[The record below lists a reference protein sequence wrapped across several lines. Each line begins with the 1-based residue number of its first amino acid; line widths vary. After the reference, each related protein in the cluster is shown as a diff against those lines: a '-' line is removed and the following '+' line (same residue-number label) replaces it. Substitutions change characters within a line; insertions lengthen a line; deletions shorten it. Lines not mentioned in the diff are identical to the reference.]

1 MNIQKAVI
9 VSDDLTGATNSG
21 SYFCED
27 GNAVCVV
34 IDSKYLEQDLY
45 HDYFKKFPVLA
56 VSTNTRGSTLIKAQK
71 KLSSLGKT
79 IRKLSINLILKK
91 IDTAFRGNIF
101 IELESLLK
109 SVNINLCFII
119 NAIPSLK
126 RITVG
131 GYQIIDGNLIED
143 SYYAEDPQSKILTSF
158 IPDILGKNL
167 NTDISLITINN
178 IRKGMLNIR
187 RLVDE
192 IYNNFKAKIIV
203 FDSVSKSDIYNIL
216 ISLKGYKEKAI
227 FCGSL
232 GLVESIREVFFRDY
246 IFNKK
251 NIKSFNNYFNKK
263 EQFIVGFCG
272 SNYDI
277 NLLQLRKAEK
287 VKQIELVEVDV
298 EKMLDKNFNI
308 NFAEVK
314 DFVQNIQRI
323 LKRKNIFFIK
333 KVRKDFNTKNL
344 EKKII
349 GILDTIA
356 RELFINSKFL
366 PRRLVLIG
374 GETSFAVLTVLNT
387 KTLLITERI
396 EQAVDFGIISD
407 GELTGVE
414 IAIKGG
420 SIGNADTIINMISYK
435 SKNRK
440 S

>member
-1 MNIQKAVI
+1 
-9 VSDDLTGATNSG
+9 
-21 SYFCED
+21 
-27 GNAVCVV
+27 
-34 IDSKYLEQDLY
+34 
-45 HDYFKKFPVLA
+45 
-56 VSTNTRGSTLIKAQK
+56 
-71 KLSSLGKT
+71 
-79 IRKLSINLILKK
+79 
-91 IDTAFRGNIF
+91 
-101 IELESLLK
+101 
-109 SVNINLCFII
+109 
-119 NAIPSLK
+119 
-126 RITVG
+126 
-131 GYQIIDGNLIED
+131 
-143 SYYAEDPQSKILTSF
+143 
-158 IPDILGKNL
+158 
-167 NTDISLITINN
+167 
-178 IRKGMLNIR
+178 MLNIR